1 MLRLTTL
8 ISLIATMPL
17 VVHANTVINLA
28 NTSCSGSLS
37 ISSLPGASLSCDG
50 NLSLNG
56 GLIDSGSSIFISAE
70 GDLFL
75 ENLSL
80 NAPEISIS
88 TISGNLQMA
97 STVNIQ
103 TGQNQN
109 NAGGPLLI
117 GPQLVTQD
125 IPWNSFNIGLN
136 PGGNIQFSVPNSSS
150 SVLNRITESDKINV
164 MNITG
169 ILSNASSVN
178 LTTAGLRVVSN
189 QISVSSVPEA
199 NTGVMLL
206 LGMGL
211 LALRRKHAR

>member
-37 ISSLPGASLSCDG
+37 ISSLSGASLSCDG

-56 GLIDSGSSIFISAE
+56 GFIDSGSSIFISAE

-125 IPWNSFNIGLN
+125 IRWNSFNIGLN
-136 PGGNIQFSVPNSSS
+136 PGGNIQFSAPNSSS

-178 LTTAGLRVVSN
+178 LTTAGLTIVSN

-199 NTGVMLL
+199 NTGAMLL

-211 LALRRKHAR
+211 LALRRKAL

>member
-37 ISSLPGASLSCDG
+37 ISSLSGASLSCDG

-56 GLIDSGSSIFISAE
+56 GFIDSGSSIFISAE

-97 STVNIQ
+97 STVNIKA
-103 TGQNQN
+103 TQNEGN
-109 NAGGPLLI
+109 GGGSVLI
-117 GPQLVTQD
+117 GMLPIKQD
-125 IPWNSFNIGLN
+125 IHWNSFNIGLN
-136 PGGNIQFSVPNSSS
+136 SGANIQISTPGTNSN
-150 SVLNRITESDKINV
+150 VINHLTGAGEVYVINRAGIVFQNTSAVNFTPAGFITIN
-164 MNITG
+164 NP
-169 ILSNASSVN
+169 
-178 LTTAGLRVVSN
+178 
-189 QISVSSVPEA
+189 ISVSSVPEA

-206 LGMGL
+206 LGLGML
-211 LALRRKHAR
+211 TLRRRSL

>member
-37 ISSLPGASLSCDG
+37 ISSLSGASLSCDG

-56 GLIDSGSSIFISAE
+56 GFIDSGSSIFIRAE

-88 TISGNLQMA
+88 AISGNLQMA

-103 TGQNQN
+103 RGQNQN

-125 IPWNSFNIGLN
+125 IRWNSFNIGLN
-136 PGGNIQFSVPNSSS
+136 PGGNIQFSAPDASS
-150 SVLNRITESDKINV
+150 SVINRIAGSGKINL
-164 MNITG
+164 MNING
-169 ILSNASSVN
+169 VLSNAGTGN
-178 LTTAGLRVVSN
+178 FPTAGLTIVSN

-199 NTGVMLL
+199 NTGAMLL

-211 LALRRKHAR
+211 LALRRKAL

>member
-37 ISSLPGASLSCDG
+37 ISSLSGASLSCDG

-56 GLIDSGSSIFISAE
+56 GFIDSGSSIFISAE

-88 TISGNLQMA
+88 AISGNLQMA

-125 IPWNSFNIGLN
+125 IRWNSFNIGLN
-136 PGGNIQFSVPNSSS
+136 PGANIQFSAPDASS
-150 SVLNRITESDKINV
+150 SVINRIAGSGKINL
-164 MNITG
+164 MNINSV
-169 ILSNASSVN
+169 LSNADTGN
-178 LTTAGLRVVSN
+178 FPTAGLTIVSN

-199 NTGVMLL
+199 NTGAMLL

-211 LALRRKHAR
+211 LALRRKAL